1 MPEKL
6 SDNDHGAWMRNALE
20 CGYGGS
26 PFRGT
31 GGPMFADGAGHAGG
45 LE

>member
-6 SDNDHGAWMRNALE
+6 SDNDPGAWTRNALG

-26 PFRGT
+26 PFRGI
-31 GGPMFADGAGHAGG
+31 GGSMFADGAGHAGG